1 VLCYQTVAEGQSA
14 LECSVLRVVC
24 WEYKF
29 HKCLKAQTPHW
40 RFYQGDSLSSC
51 QGLHS
56 WVLSS
61 VWLSCCIGIEFG
73 WHGKRQRWLWFNRTT
88 VTNIIAGVHYFMSAT
103 VWWWFRLLRIQQ
115 IHLMTV
121 KHASLF
127 NSSCSSLSGYFN
139 ELIQLTVFVFTF
151 IRTAV
156 TGIFSQK
163 E

>member
-1 VLCYQTVAEGQSA
+1 MCYATRQQQKANQHWNAVLYVSIYVENINST
-14 LECSVLRVVC
+14 SVWKHR
-24 WEYKF
+24 
-29 HKCLKAQTPHW
+29 

-73 WHGKRQRWLWFNRTT
+73 WHGKRQRWLWFNWTT
-88 VTNIIAGVHYFMSAT
+88 VTDIIARLHYFMSAT
-103 VWWWFRLLRIQQ
+103 VWWWFRLSWIWQ